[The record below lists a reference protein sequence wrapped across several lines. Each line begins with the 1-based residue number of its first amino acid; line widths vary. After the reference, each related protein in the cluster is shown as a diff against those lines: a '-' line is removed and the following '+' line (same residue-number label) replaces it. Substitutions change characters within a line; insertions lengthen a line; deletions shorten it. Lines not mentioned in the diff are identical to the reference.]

1 MEEQKRPTYYVRI
14 TGNDW
19 DKDGM
24 PIAIDTEDQCCGV
37 MAYATDGEVINGR
50 IYGEFKLADL
60 ASVIYMLKN
69 EFGAEAF
76 EMAARAADAVI
87 EGEANVGSGEAET
100 DTGSDELR
108 GVPEGGEGL
117 LEGMRGHGDTKDNDG
132 AGTAGSAEADEAVL

>member
-19 DKDGM
+19 DNDGM
-24 PIAIDTEDQCCGV
+24 PIAIDTEDQCRGV
-37 MAYATDGEVINGR
+37 MAFAIAGETINGR
-50 IYGEFKLADL
+50 IYGEYKLGDL

-69 EFGAEAF
+69 HFSAEAF

-117 LEGMRGHGDTKDNDG
+117 LGGVRGHGDTKDNDG
-132 AGTAGSAEADEAVL
+132 AGTAGSAEADKAVL

>member
-24 PIAIDTEDQCCGV
+24 PIAIDTEDQCRRVIAFASNGKS
-37 MAYATDGEVINGR
+37 INGR
-50 IYGEFKLADL
+50 IYGEFELADL

-69 EFGAEAF
+69 GFGAEAF
-76 EMAARAADAVI
+76 EMAARAVDAVI

-117 LEGMRGHGDTKDNDG
+117 LEGMRGHGDTQDNDG

>member
-19 DKDGM
+19 DEDGM
-24 PIAIDTEDQCCGV
+24 PMAIDTEDQCRGV
-37 MAYATDGEVINGR
+37 IAFAIDGETINGR
-50 IYGEFKLADL
+50 IYGEYKLADL
-60 ASVIYMLKN
+60 ASVIHMLKKD
-69 EFGAEAF
+69 FAKQAY

-117 LEGMRGHGDTKDNDG
+117 LGGVRGHGDTKDNDG

>member
-19 DKDGM
+19 DNDGM
-24 PIAIDTEDQCCGV
+24 PIAIDTEDQCRGV
-37 MAYATDGEVINGR
+37 MAFASDGETINGR
-50 IYGEFKLADL
+50 IYGEFKLTDVV
-60 ASVIYMLKN
+60 SIIYMLKN
-69 EFGAEAF
+69 ELGAEAY

-117 LEGMRGHGDTKDNDG
+117 LEGVRGHGDTKDNDG
-132 AGTAGSAEADEAVL
+132 AGTAGSAEADEVVL

>member
-24 PIAIDTEDQCCGV
+24 PIAIDTEDQCRAV
-37 MAYATDGEVINGR
+37 MAFAYGAEAINGR
-50 IYGEFKLADL
+50 IYGEFKLADV
-60 ASVIYMLKN
+60 ASIIYMLKN

-76 EMAARAADAVI
+76 EMAARAADMMI

-108 GVPEGGEGL
+108 GVPESGEGL
-117 LEGMRGHGDTKDNDG
+117 LGGMRGHGDTKDNDG
-132 AGTAGSAEADEAVL
+132 AGTAGSTEADEAVL